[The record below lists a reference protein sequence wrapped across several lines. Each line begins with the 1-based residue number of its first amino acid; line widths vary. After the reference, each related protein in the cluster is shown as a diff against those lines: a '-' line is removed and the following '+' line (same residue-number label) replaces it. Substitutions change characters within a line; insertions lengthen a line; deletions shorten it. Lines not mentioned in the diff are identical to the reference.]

1 MRALLLLPLI
11 SMLHACSGYV
21 VAFEQ
26 SPCADVN
33 LSEPG
38 DPEIWFSEDGND
50 LLILRSHAFVPSNAL
65 FTPLVEIQESAVFGR
80 VRFEVAE
87 RWEDPATSTEVSCIS
102 PTLRVVD
109 GAGDAFSVEWYEEE
123 LAGTPVA
130 VGAN

>member
-1 MRALLLLPLI
+1 MRVFLLLPLI
-11 SMLHACSGYV
+11 SILHACGGYV

-33 LSEPG
+33 LSDPG
-38 DPEIWFSEDGND
+38 DPEVWFSEDGND
-50 LLILRSHAFVPSNAL
+50 LLILRSHAFVASNAL
-65 FTPLVEIQESAVFGR
+65 FTPLVEIQEAAVFGR
-80 VRFEVAE
+80 VRFEVVE
-87 RWEDPATSTEVSCIS
+87 RWNDPATSTETSCIS

-123 LAGTPVA
+123 VVGVPVA